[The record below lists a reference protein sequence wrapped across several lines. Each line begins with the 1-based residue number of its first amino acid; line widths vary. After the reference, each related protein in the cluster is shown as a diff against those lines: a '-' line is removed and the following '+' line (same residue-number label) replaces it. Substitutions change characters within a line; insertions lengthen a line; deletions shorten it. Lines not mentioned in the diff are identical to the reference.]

1 MKVNIYKIKVLM
13 AEKGIGNK
21 QLSEMA
27 GISTPG
33 LGCIFRKGKAAPVT
47 VGKLAKA
54 LGVPV
59 EEITVAEAQP
69 YQV

>member
-33 LGCIFRKGKAAPVT
+33 LGGIFRKGKAAPVT

-69 YQV
+69 CQV

>member
-13 AEKGIGNK
+13 AEKEIGVK
-21 QLSEMA
+21 QLSELA

-33 LGCIFRKGKAAPVT
+33 LGGIFRKGKAATVT

-59 EEITVAEAQP
+59 EEITIEEVQP
-69 YQV
+69 CQA